1 MPVALQRAGRFEAV
15 AGTMGGHAQ
24 PQIHAEIL
32 LRAFRLGMGAADAVA
47 APRWLVGGMSPE
59 GEEPSVIAEARVPD
73 RTLASL
79 AAAGYRVA
87 TVGELD
93 GSVGHA
99 HMIRATADGFEA
111 GSDPRADGGA
121 MAS

>member
-1 MPVALQRAGRFEAV
+1 
-15 AGTMGGHAQ
+15 MG
-24 PQIHAEIL
+24 P
-32 LRAFRLGMGAADAVA
+32 AAAIE

-59 GEEPSVIAEARVPD
+59 AETPIVVAEAAVPD

-79 AAAGYRVA
+79 AEAGYRVV
-87 TVGELD
+87 TIGELD
-93 GSVGHA
+93 GAAGHA
-99 HMIRATADGFEA
+99 HMIRATAEGFEA